1 MEKSINLHR
10 CFSMENIFRIFDTSL
25 LAYLSDKCNLRYI
38 VELEFI
44 KRNDITE
51 YYKNIFEEPIDN
63 SKYNDVKLFL
73 LLEKLKEEYN
83 DSFKSIIDSK
93 PINYDECYGC

>member
-1 MEKSINLHR
+1 
-10 CFSMENIFRIFDTSL
+10 MENIFRIFDTSL